1 MGERSREQESS
12 LRGYEHEFL
21 RAAEALSKGA
31 EGVFVSNAQKIKLY
45 ALYKQ
50 GTLGDCNKPQ
60 PGEKQLLLLPQS
72 AVYHHRVSC
81 LVMLLYRR
89 FPACG
94 NSVIVYSDDVLFGC

>member
-31 EGVFVSNAQKIKLY
+31 EGVFVSDAQKIKLY

-50 GTLGDCNKPQ
+50 GTIGDCNKPQ
-60 PGEKQLLLLPQS
+60 PGQKSSFPIRLLPFSCLMLLLCRHL
-72 AVYHHRVSC
+72 
-81 LVMLLYRR
+81 
-89 FPACG
+89 PACG
-94 NSVIVYSDDVLFGC
+94 NSTVVYRDELLFGCC